1 MSGIARGAALG
12 VREGPGGRDGAG
24 DAARAGGAERDELR
38 ELFLLFTKLGFVAF
52 GGPAA
57 HVAMMRDEV
66 VTRRGWMGDQEF
78 LDLNGA
84 TNLIPGPNSTE
95 LAIHIG
101 RERAGWRGLLVAG
114 TCFIVPATLIVLLL
128 AALYA
133 RYGSTFV
140 GRGLL
145 YGITPVVIAV
155 VAQALWGLLKTAVKG
170 WVTAAVGAG
179 ALVLYLFAGVPEI
192 PLLFGAAA
200 IVFAAQNAGRRWRG
214 GARSVVP
221 PMGLPIGLLALQ
233 APAALGG
240 LGSVFFSF
248 LKIGSVLF
256 GSGYVLLV
264 FLRSEFV
271 DPGLLTERQLVDAV
285 AVGQVTPGPVFT
297 TATFIG
303 YLLEGVPGAALATL
317 GIFLPAFVF
326 VALTAPFVGRLRRSA
341 TFSGLLDGV
350 NVASLALMAG
360 VTWQLGRATVVDPL
374 SALIGAAALVL
385 LVRFQVSS
393 AWLVVGGGAVGFAAR
408 ALFGG

>member
-1 MSGIARGAALG
+1 MRIH
-12 VREGPGGRDGAG
+12 EGPGGRDGAG
-24 DAARAGGAERDELR
+24 EEGRTAGAAEGDLR

-66 VTRRGWMGDQEF
+66 VTRRKWMGDQEF

-101 RERAGWRGLLVAG
+101 RARAGWRGLLVAG
-114 TCFIVPATLIVLLL
+114 TCFIVPAALIVLLL

-133 RYGSTFV
+133 RYGSTPT
-140 GRGLL
+140 GQDLL
-145 YGITPVVIAV
+145 YGITPVVIAI
-155 VAQALWGLLKTAVKG
+155 VAQALWGLLRTAVKG
-170 WVTAAVGAG
+170 WTTAAVGAG
-179 ALVLYLFAGVPEI
+179 ALGLYLFAGVPEI
-192 PLLFGAAA
+192 PLLLGAAT
-200 IVFAAQNAGRRWRG
+200 IVFATENARSRWRE
-214 GARSVVP
+214 RVSSFVP
-221 PMGLPIGLLALQ
+221 PAGLPLGFLALQ
-233 APAALGG
+233 VPASLSG
-240 LGSVFFSF
+240 LGPLFLSF

-256 GSGYVLLV
+256 GSGYVLLA

-271 DPGLLTERQLVDAV
+271 GPGMLTEQQLVDAV

-303 YLLEGVPGAALATL
+303 YLLEGVPGAAVATL

-326 VALTAPFVGRLRRSA
+326 VAVTAPYVGRLRRSSI
-341 TFSGLLDGV
+341 FSGMLDGV

-360 VTWQLGRATVVDPL
+360 VTWQLGRATVVDAF
-374 SALIGAAALVL
+374 SASIGVAALVL
-385 LVRFQVSS
+385 LVRFKVSS
-393 AWLVVGGGAVGFAAR
+393 AWLVVGGGAVGLAAR
-408 ALFGG
+408 GLLGG

>member
-1 MSGIARGAALG
+1 LRIHER
-12 VREGPGGRDGAG
+12 PGGRDGAG
-24 DAARAGGAERDELR
+24 EEGRTAGAAEGDLR

-66 VTRRGWMGDQEF
+66 VTRRKWMGDQEF

-101 RERAGWRGLLVAG
+101 RARAGWRGLLVAG
-114 TCFIVPATLIVLLL
+114 TCFIVPAALIVLLL

-133 RYGSTFV
+133 RYGSTPT
-140 GRGLL
+140 GQDLL
-145 YGITPVVIAV
+145 YGITPVVIAI
-155 VAQALWGLLKTAVKG
+155 VAQALWGLLRTAVKG
-170 WVTAAVGAG
+170 WTTAAVGAG
-179 ALVLYLFAGVPEI
+179 ALGLYLFAGVPEI

-200 IVFAAQNAGRRWRG
+200 IVFAAENARSRWRE
-214 GARSVVP
+214 RVSSFVP
-221 PMGLPIGLLALQ
+221 PAGLPLGFLALQ
-233 APAALGG
+233 VPASLSG
-240 LGSVFFSF
+240 LGPLFLSF

-256 GSGYVLLV
+256 GSGYVLLA
-264 FLRSEFV
+264 FLRSEV
-271 DPGLLTERQLVDAV
+271 VGPGMLTEQQLVDAV

-303 YLLEGVPGAALATL
+303 YLLEGVPGAAVATL

-326 VALTAPFVGRLRRSA
+326 VAVTAPYVGRLRRSP
-341 TFSGLLDGV
+341 TFSGMLDGV

-360 VTWQLGRATVVDPL
+360 VTWQLGRATVVDPF
-374 SALIGAAALVL
+374 SASIGVAALVL
-385 LVRFQVSS
+385 LVRFKVSS
-393 AWLVVGGGAVGFAAR
+393 AWLVVGGAVGLAAR
-408 ALFGG
+408 GLLGG